1 MNHKNTNIL
10 VIKLSALGDFILS
23 TGPFKA
29 IRQHHKN
36 SNITLLTTSLFA
48 PIAKKTGWFDNIY
61 IDKKPKAYEFKEWLK
76 LRKFIKGNNW
86 SRIYDLQHNDRT
98 SIYFRFLTKPKP
110 EWSGIEK
117 NCSHKHNNPDR
128 DMLHTI
134 ERQIEQLEIA
144 GITDVPDT
152 DISWLEDNIEIFNL
166 PENYCIIVP
175 GGAFHRKNKRWPE
188 QEYIKLSKYLLKKNI
203 TPVLI
208 GTKSEEDIT
217 TNISRISSGIIN
229 LTNKTSIGQIAS
241 LGRKAKLSIGNDT
254 GPMHILSATGC
265 PSLVLFSEE
274 SQPSETAPRG
284 KATEII
290 QSKDIKKLF
299 FENILVKIENLLVY

>member
-1 MNHKNTNIL
+1 MNDKPTNIL

-29 IRQHHKN
+29 IRNYHKH
-36 SNITLLTTSLFA
+36 SNITLLTTSFFA
-48 PIAKKTGWFDNIY
+48 PIAEKTGWFDNIH

-76 LRKFIKGNNW
+76 LRKFFNGNNW

-98 SIYFRFLTKPKP
+98 SIYYRFLSKPKP

-144 GITDVPDT
+144 GITNVPDT
-152 DISWLEDNIEIFNL
+152 DISWLKENIEVFNL
-166 PENYCIIVP
+166 PENFSLIVP

-188 QEYIKLSKYLLKKNI
+188 QEYIKLVKYLLEKNI

-208 GTKSEEDIT
+208 GTNSEQDIT
-217 TNISRISSGIIN
+217 TKLSNVSSKIIN
-229 LTNKTSIGQIAS
+229 LTNKTSIGHIAS
-241 LGRKAKLSIGNDT
+241 LGRKAKLSVGNDT

-265 PSLVLFSEE
+265 PSLVIFSEE
-274 SQPSETAPRG
+274 SRPSETAPRG
-284 KATEII
+284 KLTEII
-290 QSKDIKKLF
+290 KSKDIKKLF
-299 FENILVKIENLLVY
+299 FENVLGKIEKLLE